1 MKSTSM
7 KYMARGVV
15 AACFLTG
22 SVVLLGC
29 TMEEKLPATETP
41 VVTPSVP
48 FEQLIKYA
56 AGDSQYHVTQD
67 FTLGMEDGAWT
78 SSKSDVLTVD
88 PQGRATIQEHDG
100 SGAYS
105 HDIVLTNGRGTS
117 STITVRYPLPGN
129 APIGYDKL
137 TLHGKFRQYKVNTA
151 KGDNVHY
158 WCTGELLTDG
168 STCADCASP
177 NDEERRISEG
187 TIVNGIEYPTY
198 WSRLPLSIHADNHDT
213 TKGLYAIQDKG
224 TSAIFPSNEQNLG
237 DRADNNMRQCT
248 AGVYIA
254 FATDSATITLD
265 CHYYHTNDSQAN
277 GRADVSSG
285 RSYSGFDIYKIE
297 DGKAVFCQNLRNGEK
312 QEKAS
317 FTYTTNTNGK
327 MTQYIVMLPTYNGF
341 EFGNEGNPSGLQL
354 TFAEGSSTYEIDP
367 FAEQAKKPILIYG
380 TSITQGDGANGLR
393 PGGTYAAQVMWATG
407 REVIN
412 MGVAGSAQMEYKM
425 ADFLANI
432 ESEVFVIDPG
442 WNLTST
448 AITATNC
455 NANGD
460 AAAITNDEI
469 VVRLKYMVNTYRKNH
484 PTTPIIVCP
493 KYLKSNNVGAMA
505 STTAPNTITMP
516 SSFTN
521 TENYLYGRES
531 FLLYKAFLELK
542 AAGVQNIYWAEQG
555 LTTENGKYLHGSDLH
570 PPIQGMTNIANW
582 VLKAI
587 SEATPHLYS
596 GGEVQVPQA

>member
-1 MKSTSM
+1 
-7 KYMARGVV
+7 
-15 AACFLTG
+15 
-22 SVVLLGC
+22 
-29 TMEEKLPATETP
+29 MEENLPPTET
-41 VVTPSVP
+41 VTPVVP

-88 PQGRATIQEHDG
+88 AQGRATIQEHDG

-151 KGDNVHY
+151 KGDNVNY
-158 WCTGELLTDG
+158 WCTGELLNDG
-168 STCADCASP
+168 STCADCA
-177 NDEERRISEG
+177 NEARRIAEG
-187 TIVNGIEYPTY
+187 TIVNGVEYPTY

-224 TSAIFPSNEQNLG
+224 TSAIFPSNERGLG

-254 FATDSATITLD
+254 FATDSATIALD
-265 CHYYHTNDSQAN
+265 CHYYHTNDGQAN

-317 FTYTTNTNGK
+317 FTYTTNNDGK

-341 EFGNEGNPSGLQL
+341 EFGNEENPSGLQL

-380 TSITQGDGANGLR
+380 TSITQGDGSNSLR

-442 WNLTST
+442 WNLTAGSGGGAVNSQT
-448 AITATNC
+448 C
-455 NANGD
+455 SANGD
-460 AAAITNDEI
+460 AANISNEE
-469 VVRLKYMVNTYRKNH
+469 VVTRLKYMVKTYRKNH

-493 KYLKSNNVGAMA
+493 NYLKSGDNK
-505 STTAPNTITMP
+505 TTDWQDSWTTVEKPKSFDNTAG
-516 SSFTN
+516 
-521 TENYLYGRES
+521 YYYGRPG
-531 FLLYKAFLELK
+531 LLLLAAYLELK
-542 AAGVQNIYWAEQG
+542 EEGVTNLYWAEQG
-555 LTTENGKYLHGSDLH
+555 VTAENSDYMYGSDLH

-596 GGEVQVPQA
+596 GGEVEVPQA